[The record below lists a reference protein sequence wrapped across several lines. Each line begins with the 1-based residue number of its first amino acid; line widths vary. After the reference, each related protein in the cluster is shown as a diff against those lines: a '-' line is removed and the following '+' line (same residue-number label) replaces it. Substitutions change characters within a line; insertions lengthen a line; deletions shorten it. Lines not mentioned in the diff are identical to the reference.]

1 MVWMFNIFNG
11 LCVLLSVAYLT
22 LLERKILGYMQFRKG
37 PNKVSITGVAQPL
50 SDALKLF
57 VKGPS
62 SPSSSNMYMFLLM
75 PMVGLVVALLFWALT
90 PSEHSKDFVCYGFLL
105 FFVLSSLNV
114 YIIMLSGWSSNSV
127 YAFLGALRASA
138 QTISYEVAMIF
149 VLALPAFVLTTYS
162 WNNMYFAYPVMFL
175 LGPSLVL
182 WLICVMAETN
192 RAPFDFAEG
201 ESELVSGFNVEYS
214 GSMFAFLFLSEYAVI
229 MFMSLAT
236 CVWFMSPHIWMALVI
251 FTVMVVSF
259 IVFVRGCYPRL
270 RYDMLMLTSW
280 KQVLP
285 SSMCM
290 LMLVILMWNFA
301 VNYRFS

>member
-1 MVWMFNIFNG
+1 MIYLFNIFNG

-37 PNKVSITGVAQPL
+37 PNKVSIMGVTQPL

-57 VKGPS
+57 MKGSSLPS
-62 SPSSSNMYMFLLM
+62 GSNMYMFLLM
-75 PMVGLVVALLFWALT
+75 PLVGLIVALLFWGLA
-90 PSEHSKDFVCYGFLL
+90 PGEYSNNFVSYGFLL

-114 YIIMLSGWSSNSV
+114 YIIMLSGWSSNSA

-149 VLALPAFVLTTYS
+149 VLVFPAFVYTTYS
-162 WNNMYFAYPVMFL
+162 WSNLYFSYLVLVLF
-175 LGPSLVL
+175 GPSLFL
-182 WLICVMAETN
+182 WMICILAETN

-214 GSMFAFLFLSEYAVI
+214 GSMFAFLFLGEYTVI

-236 CVWFMSPHIWMALVI
+236 CVWFLSPHIWEALVI
-251 FTVMVVSF
+251 FTVLVVSL
-259 IVFVRGCYPRL
+259 IVIVRGCFPRL
-270 RYDMLMLTSW
+270 RYDKLMLMSW

-285 SSMCM
+285 GSMCM
-290 LMLVILMWNFA
+290 LMLVILIW
-301 VNYRFS
+301 